1 MLVLNEELNKVSTE
15 QSSVKISNDVIA
27 IIAGIAAGK
36 IEGVVSMNSGITGGI
51 TEMLGM
57 KNLSKGVKVE
67 VNKNEATIDLFITVE
82 YGVKLSEVG
91 KNVQE
96 NVKET
101 VENMTG
107 LQVIAVNV
115 NIQDVSFP
123 KLKEEKEIN

>member
-1 MLVLNEELNKVSTE
+1 MSDALNKDDTS
-15 QSSVKISNDVIA
+15 QSSVKISNDVVA

-36 IEGVVSMNSGITGGI
+36 VDGVVGMSSGITGGI

-57 KNLSKGVKVE
+57 KNLSKGIKVE
-67 VNKNEATIDLFITVE
+67 VDNNEATIDLFITVE

-91 KNVQE
+91 KKVQE
-96 NVKET
+96 SVKET

-107 LQVIAVNV
+107 LAVVAINV

-123 KLKEEKEIN
+123 KDKEEKDIN